1 MLASCTP
8 LSSVARIGSNGRLRP
23 KLRQDAP
30 KRAHFAVRAYSITF
44 KYPDEADKV
53 VEVDAETYILDATDD
68 AGVDMPYS
76 CRSGT
81 CSSCT
86 GKIVSGTLD
95 QDEQQFLQEDQVAA
109 GYVLLC
115 VSYPT
120 SDLVIET
127 HKEDEVMG

>member
-1 MLASCTP
+1 MLISDSC
-8 LSSVARIGSNGRLRP
+8 VHA
-23 KLRQDAP
+23 A
-30 KRAHFAVRAYSITF
+30 
-44 KYPDEADKV
+44 
-53 VEVDAETYILDATDD
+53 AETYILDATDD

-109 GYVLLC
+109 GYALLC
-115 VSYPT
+115 VSPCFI
-120 SDLVIET
+120 V
-127 HKEDEVMG
+127 